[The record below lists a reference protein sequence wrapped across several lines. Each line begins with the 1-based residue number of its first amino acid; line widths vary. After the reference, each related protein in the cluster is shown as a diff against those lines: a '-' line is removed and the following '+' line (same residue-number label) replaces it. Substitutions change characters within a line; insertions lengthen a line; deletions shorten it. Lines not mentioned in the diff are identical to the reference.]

1 MSESACRAAGLS
13 VAYRADPVLENV
25 NMTVPD
31 GAFMGIV
38 GPNGAGKSTLIKA
51 MLGLVPTLTGEA
63 SFFGQPLDRV
73 RRRVGYMPQSTSV
86 DWDFPTTVLN
96 VVTMGTYGRLGWFVR
111 PGRRERTDAREAL
124 ERTGIPEL
132 ADRQIGALSGGQKQR
147 VFLARMLVAQPDLL
161 VMDEPFAGIDARSQN
176 AILEVLLDLRSRG
189 HSLLMVHHDLAGV
202 AKVCDHVTLLNRH
215 VIASGPTDVVYTR
228 ENIRAAYNVG
238 DADDT
243 FAELIS

>member
-1 MSESACRAAGLS
+1 MSESACRAEGLS

-25 NMTVPD
+25 DMSVPV
-31 GAFMGIV
+31 GSFMGIV

-51 MLGLVPTLTGEA
+51 MLGLVPTLTGGA
-63 SFFGQPLDRV
+63 TFFGGPLDSA

-86 DWDFPTTVLN
+86 DWDFPTTVLD
-96 VVTMGTYGRLGWFVR
+96 VVTMGTYGRLGWFAR
-111 PGRRERTDAREAL
+111 PGKRERADARAAMERTDI
-124 ERTGIPEL
+124 GDL

-176 AILEVLLDLRSRG
+176 AILEVLLDLHSRG

-202 AKVCDHVTLLNRH
+202 AKFCDHVTLLNRH
-215 VIASGPTDVVYTR
+215 VIASGPTEEVYTR

-238 DADDT
+238 EDDDA
-243 FAELIS
+243 FAEIIS